1 MTVEKVESL
10 DLAETY
16 LKEGRVL
23 CFVSG
28 KLLTRVV
35 IRKDKIHVF
44 SDAAHYAL
52 PWEEFKELFF
62 NEIFYLYE
70 IEEEHVE
77 ISKEKDE
84 EYYGWYH
91 K

>member
-1 MTVEKVESL
+1 MEKIEDVA
-10 DLAETY
+10 LAEAY

-28 KLLTRVV
+28 KLLTRFL
-35 IRKDKIHVF
+35 IKKEKIHVYN
-44 SDAAHYAL
+44 DALHYIL
-52 PWEEFKELFF
+52 SWNDFKHLFE
-62 NEIFYLYE
+62 NEVFYLYE
-70 IEEEHVE
+70 SESEQVE

-84 EYYGWYH
+84 EYSGWYH